1 MPKKINILFLVIFSL
16 IIFSTVIIQSHYQHW
31 SGQWDL
37 DFWYIYNTSLMASGF
52 NQEWYDHPATSF
64 LSLYSLSYKI
74 YSFFDNSFIYK
85 IGDIVNSNE
94 PDLVLQK
101 LFFFTR
107 IVDSIN
113 IILIVLYSFKIFNIL
128 SLKNVYKYFL
138 ILTLCISSTFFQNI
152 SIMNPEDWSISFF
165 LISFYYFLKFFI
177 HGKVN
182 FLMVSG
188 IFFSLSFFSKISI
201 LFLFIFII
209 PLIPVFYEIYSTKVT
224 AKIHKILLDKFF
236 YVFIGYLLSLILYF
250 LVQIFIFSKLA
261 PFEKNAGLDIIMI
274 FSINFVYLLFFLI
287 ISKFNFEKFKIYFS
301 IFILFTLSFLSGPI
315 IFFILDFLNI
325 AEFNPWILFHLTN
338 PFNEM
343 IRFAATE
350 SNPST
355 GLSNS
360 IFFLLANFF
369 SGFLFD
375 KFLYLGL
382 SIVFTISIIKDYKDK
397 NINNILLKFI
407 ILFSFIFNVL
417 IFNLRYF
424 PEYSLT
430 THIIYIILLTFC
442 FKNISRTFLRFF
454 CIISLCYVVIYFPYK
469 NFLDLKNLLVTREST
484 LDYLCNNPNSEFRYY
499 SKSFKETTYQ
509 KLCY

>member
-1 MPKKINILFLVIFSL
+1 MSKRINILLLIIFSL
-16 IIFSTVIIQSHYQHW
+16 IIFSTVIIQSHHQHW

-74 YSFFDNSFIYK
+74 YSFFDSSFIYK
-85 IGDIVNSNE
+85 IGDIVDSNE

-101 LFFFTR
+101 LFFVTR

-113 IILIVLYSFKIFNIL
+113 IILIVFYSFKIFKIL
-128 SLKNVYKYFL
+128 SLKNIYKYFL
-138 ILTLCISSTFFQNI
+138 IITLLVSSTFFQNI
-152 SIMNPEDWSISFF
+152 SIMNPEDWSVLFF
-165 LISFYYFLKFFI
+165 MISFYYFLKFFI
-177 HGKVN
+177 HGKVK
-182 FLMVSG
+182 FLVISG

-209 PLIPVFYEIYSTKVT
+209 PLIPIFYEMYSTRV
-224 AKIHKILLDKFF
+224 ASKIHKILLNKFF
-236 YVFIGYLLSLILYF
+236 YIFIGYLLSLILYF
-250 LVQIFIFSKLA
+250 TVQIFILSKLA
-261 PFEKNAGLDIIMI
+261 PFEKNAGLDVLMI
-274 FSINFVYLLFFLI
+274 FFINFTYLLFFLI
-287 ISKFNFEKFKIYFS
+287 ISKFKFERFKIYFS
-301 IFILFTLSFLSGPI
+301 IFILFTLSFLLGPI

-343 IRFAATE
+343 IRFTTIE

-360 IFFLLANFF
+360 VFSLLANFF

-382 SIVFTISIIKDYKDK
+382 GIIFTISIIKDYKYK

-424 PEYSLT
+424 LEYSLIT
-430 THIIYIILLTFC
+430 YIIYIILLTFC
-442 FKNISRTFLRFF
+442 FKNLSRIFLMFF
-454 CIISLCYVVIYFPYK
+454 CMIFLCYVAIYSPYK
-469 NFLDLKNLLVTREST
+469 NFSDLKNLLLTRESS
-484 LDYLCNNPNSEFRYY
+484 LDYLCNNPNSEFRNY